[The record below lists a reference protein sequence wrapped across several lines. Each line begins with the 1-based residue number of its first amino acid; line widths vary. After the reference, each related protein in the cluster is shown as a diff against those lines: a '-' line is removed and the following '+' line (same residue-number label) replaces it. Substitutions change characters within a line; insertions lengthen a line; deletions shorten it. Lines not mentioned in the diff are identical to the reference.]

1 MLKPLLHTW
10 SLSIEEQFYIFPL
23 TVWAIYR
30 FLKLKL
36 INFLFIVFLISLSL
50 SLYGNIYHPH
60 ISFFLIP
67 TRAWELLAG
76 ALIAQIKT
84 DDYQIIKIN
93 SIFFKNFIYL
103 IFMALIFYSI
113 LYYDDKFFN
122 KSLFILISV
131 ISTSYLIYMEDSKIF
146 VRRILDNSYIVKVG
160 LISYSVYLW
169 HFPIFAIARAND
181 L

>member
-10 SLSIEEQFYIFPL
+10 SLSIEEQFYIFFPL

-36 INFLFIVFLISLSL
+36 INFLFVVFLISLFL
-50 SLYGNIYHPH
+50 SLYGNFYHPH

-84 DDYQIIKIN
+84 DDYQKIKIN
-93 SIFFKNFIYL
+93 SNFFKNFFYL

-113 LYYDDKFFN
+113 LYYDDKLLN

-131 ISTSYLIYMEDSKIF
+131 ISTSYLIYMDDSKI
-146 VRRILDNSYIVKVG
+146 L
-160 LISYSVYLW
+160 
-169 HFPIFAIARAND
+169 
-181 L
+181 